1 MLSRQACRLR
11 LLSEAALHQP
21 QKPTNQQPSIS
32 APRPPNVG
40 LRVAKWLQAD
50 RTQITVGR
58 SLDCGFC
65 VG

>member
-32 APRPPNVG
+32 APRPRMWDFAWPSG
-40 LRVAKWLQAD
+40 YRRIA
-50 RTQITVGR
+50 RR
-58 SLDCGFC
+58 
-65 VG
+65 